1 MNPFGWTPMEIRYCQ
16 REFNMNPMSEL
27 QNMESPG
34 PVGADSPHVF
44 LDIRIGDELVGR
56 VVFELWEH
64 LFPST
69 VANFVAIVKGSARGS
84 SGKLLSYRGTRI
96 HKVIPNFAIQGG
108 DAVNNDG
115 TGSDSI
121 FGRFFPNEGPWIPHD
136 EPGLLGMASNGPN
149 TNGCQFYI
157 TTVPGCEHLN
167 GQHTVFGKVIMGM
180 GVIREVEVVSTHSD
194 VPDEDI
200 VIENCGIFQ
209 VGMLLGPEDPTGEDR
224 YPPFPEDCPTSLL
237 NQRSLQDV
245 TAAATLIRNVGN
257 NYYKKKQY
265 VNAHSRYKKAQ
276 RYLNK
281 YQELA
286 GELTAY
292 EDAEFTKAILPN
304 VLNSAA
310 CKIKLKEYDQALE
323 ACNEVLDLAPSNAKG
338 LYRRGQAYHGKGD
351 YDRAIRDLTHANKLV
366 PTDASILAELKACRG
381 EKATYC
387 AKEIQVY
394 KKYFAGL
401 NDTQKAQA
409 ENVQPQQ
416 DPQQQHQV
424 EAQTQ
429 MQPQRQDVAHSN
441 LPAQPFPS
449 PPSANNTL
457 QCQQQEPI
465 DHHAGPSGYA
475 PPVQRVAAMQVQAN
489 SDDSDDTMS

>member
-1 MNPFGWTPMEIRYCQ
+1 MLSDDIDCARRMTAKTMHGLVVNPFGWTPMEIRYCQ

-237 NQRSLQDV
+237 NQRSLQ
-245 TAAATLIRNVGN
+245 
-257 NYYKKKQY
+257 
-265 VNAHSRYKKAQ
+265 
-276 RYLNK
+276 
-281 YQELA
+281 
-286 GELTAY
+286 
-292 EDAEFTKAILPN
+292 
-304 VLNSAA
+304 
-310 CKIKLKEYDQALE
+310 
-323 ACNEVLDLAPSNAKG
+323 
-338 LYRRGQAYHGKGD
+338 
-351 YDRAIRDLTHANKLV
+351 RDLTHANKLV